1 MFASGGY
8 TGTEFIEDYFVEQE
22 QIFYQQPSRNIIE
35 LEQGKPTEYSRMR
48 GPKSGSES
56 GRTERQKY

>member
-1 MFASGGY
+1 M
-8 TGTEFIEDYFVEQE
+8 EDYFVEQE
-22 QIFYQQPSRNIIE
+22 QIFCQQPSRNIIE
-35 LEQGKPTEYSRMR
+35 LEQGKPTAFVATALKAGYSRMR